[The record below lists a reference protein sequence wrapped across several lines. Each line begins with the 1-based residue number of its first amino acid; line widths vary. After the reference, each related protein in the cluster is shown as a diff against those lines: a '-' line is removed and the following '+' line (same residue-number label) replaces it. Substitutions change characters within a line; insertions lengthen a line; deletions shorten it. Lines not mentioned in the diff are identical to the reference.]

1 MKKSDLLAAAG
12 FAVALVLF
20 LILSGA
26 FYTVD
31 QTEQVIITQFGQPVG
46 NPITEPGLH
55 FKIPFVQSVNSLDK
69 RFLEW
74 DGAPVAIPTRDKT
87 YIHVDT
93 FARWR
98 IEDPKTYFVRLH
110 DERSAQSRLEDILG
124 SETRNSIAKHDL
136 IEIVRTDKNRQ
147 PLHDESLKGGPT
159 GAIGVLPP
167 IEFGRQKIEE
177 EIKTAAAQKLAGFG
191 IAVLDFRIKR
201 VNYNP
206 DVLDRI
212 YQRMIS
218 ERLQIAQRFRSEG
231 EGESARIAGQRERDL
246 NEIQSNAYRR
256 VQEIRGEA
264 DAKATEIYARAYT
277 QNPQAAEFYVFLK
290 TLETY
295 HKIFSK
301 DSTLVLS
308 TDSDIF
314 TLLKHAATK
323 TTGSP
328 IPLETPAKPLQLV
341 EARYRLLK
349 PVLDHLTLGQDGI
362 QYYAYGVIKAQIF
375 QLTRCTERERYLHLI
390 AFIAHQYYRLHDNQV
405 DVLLTSLQSFHNS
418 ALREHKDQCYSA
430 TRAAQ

>member
-1 MKKSDLLAAAG
+1 MIKGGILAAIIALL
-12 FAVALVLF
+12 LVLF

-46 NPITEPGLH
+46 DAITTPGLH
-55 FKIPFVQSVNSLDK
+55 FKIPFVQSVNVLDK

-98 IEDPKTYFVRLH
+98 IDDPKTYFVRLH
-110 DERSAQSRLEDILG
+110 DERSAQSRLDDILG

-136 IEIVRTDKNRQ
+136 IEIVRTDKNRR
-147 PLHDESLKGGPT
+147 PIRDETLKGGPSGT
-159 GAIGVLPP
+159 IGVLPP
-167 IEFGRQKIEE
+167 IEFGRLKIEE
-177 EIKTAAAQKLAGFG
+177 EIKAAAAQKLSEFG
-191 IAVLDFRIKR
+191 ITVLDFRIKR

-231 EGESARIAGQRERDL
+231 DGESARIAGQRERDL
-246 NEIQSNAYRR
+246 NEIQSNAYRQ

-277 QNPQAAEFYVFLK
+277 QNSQAAEFYAFLK
-290 TLETY
+290 TLDTY
-295 HKIFSK
+295 HKIFTK

-314 TLLKHAATK
+314 ALLKNPAAK
-323 TTGSP
+323 TGGS
-328 IPLETPAKPLQLV
+328 IPAETPEKSSP
-341 EARYRLLK
+341 
-349 PVLDHLTLGQDGI
+349 
-362 QYYAYGVIKAQIF
+362 
-375 QLTRCTERERYLHLI
+375 
-390 AFIAHQYYRLHDNQV
+390 
-405 DVLLTSLQSFHNS
+405 
-418 ALREHKDQCYSA
+418 
-430 TRAAQ
+430 

>member
-1 MKKSDLLAAAG
+1 MLILAAVFVG
-12 FAVALVLF
+12 ILV
-20 LILSGA
+20 ISLSV
-26 FYTVD
+26 YTVD
-31 QTEQVIITQFGQPVG
+31 QTEQVIITQFGQPEG
-46 NPITEPGLH
+46 EPITEPGLH
-55 FKIPFVQSVNSLDK
+55 FKVPFVQAVNTLDK

-147 PLHDESLKGGPT
+147 PIRDESLKGGPT

-177 EIKTAAAQKLAGFG
+177 EIKTAAAQKLAEFG
-191 IAVLDFRIKR
+191 ITVLDFRIKR

-246 NEIQSNAYRR
+246 NEIQSNAYLQ
-256 VQEIRGEA
+256 VQKIRGES
-264 DAKATEIYARAYT
+264 DAKASEIYAKAYT
-277 QNPQAAEFYVFLK
+277 QDPQAAEFYTFLK
-290 TLETY
+290 TLDAY
-295 HKIFSK
+295 RKIFTK
-301 DSTLVLS
+301 DSTLILS
-308 TDSDIF
+308 TDSQLF
-314 TLLKHAATK
+314 QLLKRAGAK
-323 TTGSP
+323 TIASP
-328 IPLETPAKPLQLV
+328 IPTATPEKQ
-341 EARYRLLK
+341 
-349 PVLDHLTLGQDGI
+349 
-362 QYYAYGVIKAQIF
+362 
-375 QLTRCTERERYLHLI
+375 
-390 AFIAHQYYRLHDNQV
+390 
-405 DVLLTSLQSFHNS
+405 
-418 ALREHKDQCYSA
+418 
-430 TRAAQ
+430 

>member
-1 MKKSDLLAAAG
+1 MKKSYLAGIAIVV
-12 FAVALVLF
+12 VALF
-20 LILSGA
+20 LLLVFSGA

-46 NPITEPGLH
+46 DPITDPGLH

-110 DERSAQSRLEDILG
+110 DERSALSRLDDILG

-147 PLHDESLKGGPT
+147 PLHDETLKGGPT
-159 GAIGVLPP
+159 GTIGVLPP
-167 IEFGRQKIEE
+167 IEFGRQKIED
-177 EIKTAAAQKLAGFG
+177 EIKTAATQKLAQFG
-191 IAVLDFRIKR
+191 VAVLDFRIKR

-206 DVLDRI
+206 DVLARI

-231 EGESARIAGQRERDL
+231 DGESARIAGQRERDL
-246 NEIQSNAYRR
+246 NEIQSNAYRQ
-256 VQEIRGEA
+256 VQQIRGES

-277 QNPQAAEFYVFLK
+277 QNPQAAEFYGFLK

-295 HKIFSK
+295 HKIFTK
-301 DSTLVLS
+301 DSALVLS

-314 TLLKHAATK
+314 ALLKRA
-323 TTGSP
+323 GSKVNGAP
-328 IPLETPAKPLQLV
+328 VPVETPAKSTP
-341 EARYRLLK
+341 
-349 PVLDHLTLGQDGI
+349 
-362 QYYAYGVIKAQIF
+362 
-375 QLTRCTERERYLHLI
+375 
-390 AFIAHQYYRLHDNQV
+390 
-405 DVLLTSLQSFHNS
+405 
-418 ALREHKDQCYSA
+418 
-430 TRAAQ
+430 

>member
-1 MKKSDLLAAAG
+1 MIKRSCLPAAII
-12 FAVALVLF
+12 AVAFVLL

-31 QTEQVIITQFGQPVG
+31 QTEQVIITQFGRPVG
-46 NPITEPGLH
+46 DPITEPGLH
-55 FKIPFVQSVNSLDK
+55 FKIPFVQNVNSLDK

-74 DGAPVAIPTRDKT
+74 DGPPVAIPTRDKT

-98 IEDPKTYFVRLH
+98 IADPKAYFVRLH

-124 SETRNSIAKHDL
+124 SETRNSIARHDL

-147 PLHDESLKGGPT
+147 PQHDETLKGGPT
-159 GAIGVLPP
+159 GTIGVLPP
-167 IEFGRQKIEE
+167 IEFGRLKIEE
-177 EIKTAAAQKLAGFG
+177 EIKAAAAEKLAGFG

-246 NEIQSNAYRR
+246 NEIQSNAYRQ
-256 VQEIRGEA
+256 VQQIRGES

-277 QNPQAAEFYVFLK
+277 QNPEAAEFYAFLK

-295 HKIFSK
+295 HRVFTK

-314 TLLKHAATK
+314 ALVKHAATK
-323 TTGSP
+323 ANGVP
-328 IPLETPAKPLQLV
+328 IPVETPPK
-341 EARYRLLK
+341 
-349 PVLDHLTLGQDGI
+349 
-362 QYYAYGVIKAQIF
+362 
-375 QLTRCTERERYLHLI
+375 
-390 AFIAHQYYRLHDNQV
+390 
-405 DVLLTSLQSFHNS
+405 NS
-418 ALREHKDQCYSA
+418 P
-430 TRAAQ
+430 

>member
-1 MKKSDLLAAAG
+1 MKKRHLFAAAV

-46 NPITEPGLH
+46 DPITEPGLH

-87 YIHVDT
+87 YIHVNT

-98 IEDPKTYFVRLH
+98 IEDPKLYFVRLH

-147 PLHDESLKGGPT
+147 PLRDETLKGGPT
-159 GAIGVLPP
+159 GTIGVLPP
-167 IEFGRQKIEE
+167 IEFGRLKIEE
-177 EIKTAAAQKLAGFG
+177 EIKAAATQKLAEFG

-231 EGESARIAGQRERDL
+231 EGQSARIAGQRERDL

-277 QNPQAAEFYVFLK
+277 QNPQAAEFYAFLK

-314 TLLKHAATK
+314 ALLKHAATK

-328 IPLETPAKPLQLV
+328 IPIETPAKPS
-341 EARYRLLK
+341 
-349 PVLDHLTLGQDGI
+349 P
-362 QYYAYGVIKAQIF
+362 
-375 QLTRCTERERYLHLI
+375 
-390 AFIAHQYYRLHDNQV
+390 
-405 DVLLTSLQSFHNS
+405 
-418 ALREHKDQCYSA
+418 
-430 TRAAQ
+430 

>member
-1 MKKSDLLAAAG
+1 MIKKSYLAALAVI
-12 FAVALVLF
+12 AVAFIVLLV
-20 LILSGA
+20 LSGA

-31 QTEQVIITQFGQPVG
+31 QTEQVIITQFGQPIG
-46 NPITEPGLH
+46 DPITEPGLH
-55 FKIPFVQSVNSLDK
+55 FKIPFVQSVNTLDK

-136 IEIVRTDKNRQ
+136 IEIVRTDKDRQ
-147 PLHDESLKGGPT
+147 PLRDETLKGGPT
-159 GAIGVLPP
+159 GTIGVLPP
-167 IEFGRQKIEE
+167 IWFGRLKIEE
-177 EIKTAAAQKLAGFG
+177 EIKAAATQKLTQFG
-191 IAVLDFRIKR
+191 ITVLDFRIKR

-231 EGESARIAGQRERDL
+231 EGQSARIAGQRERDL
-246 NEIQSNAYRR
+246 NEIRSNAYRQ
-256 VQEIRGEA
+256 VQQIRGES

-277 QNPQAAEFYVFLK
+277 QSPQAAEFYAFLK

-295 HKIFSK
+295 HKVFTK

-308 TDSDIF
+308 TDSDVF
-314 TLLKHAATK
+314 AMLKHAATK
-323 TTGSP
+323 TTGAIS
-328 IPLETPAKPLQLV
+328 LETPAKPS
-341 EARYRLLK
+341 
-349 PVLDHLTLGQDGI
+349 P
-362 QYYAYGVIKAQIF
+362 
-375 QLTRCTERERYLHLI
+375 
-390 AFIAHQYYRLHDNQV
+390 
-405 DVLLTSLQSFHNS
+405 
-418 ALREHKDQCYSA
+418 
-430 TRAAQ
+430 

>member
-1 MKKSDLLAAAG
+1 MKKSNLLAVAV

-46 NPITEPGLH
+46 DPITEPGLH

-87 YIHVDT
+87 YIHVNT

-98 IEDPKTYFVRLH
+98 IEDPKLYFVRLH
-110 DERSAQSRLEDILG
+110 DERSAQSRIEDILG

-147 PLHDESLKGGPT
+147 PLRDETLKGGPT
-159 GAIGVLPP
+159 GTIGVLPP
-167 IEFGRQKIEE
+167 IEFGRLKIEE
-177 EIKTAAAQKLAGFG
+177 EIKAASRQKLAEFG

-231 EGESARIAGQRERDL
+231 EGQSARIAGQRERDL

-277 QNPQAAEFYVFLK
+277 QNPQAAEFYAFLK

-308 TDSDIF
+308 TGSDIF
-314 TLLKHAATK
+314 ALLKHAATK

-328 IPLETPAKPLQLV
+328 IPLETPAKPS
-341 EARYRLLK
+341 
-349 PVLDHLTLGQDGI
+349 P
-362 QYYAYGVIKAQIF
+362 
-375 QLTRCTERERYLHLI
+375 
-390 AFIAHQYYRLHDNQV
+390 
-405 DVLLTSLQSFHNS
+405 
-418 ALREHKDQCYSA
+418 
-430 TRAAQ
+430 

>member
-1 MKKSDLLAAAG
+1 MKKSYLSAIPVVAVGFFLL
-12 FAVALVLF
+12 

-46 NPITEPGLH
+46 EPITESGLH
-55 FKIPFVQSVNSLDK
+55 FKIPFVQNVNTLDK

-74 DGAPVAIPTRDKT
+74 NGAPVAIPTRDKT

-124 SETRNSIAKHDL
+124 SETRNSIAKHNL

-147 PLHDESLKGGPT
+147 PQRDETLKGGAT
-159 GAIGVLPP
+159 GTIGLLPP
-167 IEFGRQKIEE
+167 IQFGRLKIEE
-177 EIKTAAAQKLAGFG
+177 EIKTAATQKLAEFG
-191 IAVLDFRIKR
+191 ITVLDFRIKR

-246 NEIQSNAYRR
+246 NEIQSNAYLR
-256 VQEIRGEA
+256 VQQIRGEA
-264 DAKATEIYARAYT
+264 DAKAAEIYARAYT
-277 QNPQAAEFYVFLK
+277 QNPQAAEFYAFLK

-295 HKIFSK
+295 HKIFTK

-308 TDSDIF
+308 TDSDMF
-314 TLLKHAATK
+314 ALLKHAATK
-323 TTGSP
+323 TTGAIS
-328 IPLETPAKPLQLV
+328 LETPTKPS
-341 EARYRLLK
+341 
-349 PVLDHLTLGQDGI
+349 P
-362 QYYAYGVIKAQIF
+362 
-375 QLTRCTERERYLHLI
+375 
-390 AFIAHQYYRLHDNQV
+390 
-405 DVLLTSLQSFHNS
+405 
-418 ALREHKDQCYSA
+418 
-430 TRAAQ
+430 

>member
-1 MKKSDLLAAAG
+1 MKKNYLLSAAVIAL
-12 FAVALVLF
+12 ALVLL

-46 NPITEPGLH
+46 DAITDPGLH
-55 FKIPFVQSVNSLDK
+55 FKVPFVQSVNSLDK

-147 PLHDESLKGGPT
+147 PLRDETLKGGPAGT
-159 GAIGVLPP
+159 GAIGILPP
-167 IEFGRQKIEE
+167 IQFGRRNIEE
-177 EIKTAAAQKLAGFG
+177 EIKAAAAQKLAGFG

-231 EGESARIAGQRERDL
+231 DGESARIAGQRERDI
-246 NEIQSNAYRR
+246 NEIQSNAYRQ
-256 VQEIRGEA
+256 VQQIRGEA

-277 QNPQAAEFYVFLK
+277 QNPQAAEFYAFLK

-295 HKIFSK
+295 HQIFTK

-314 TLLKHAATK
+314 ALLKHAAMK
-323 TTGSP
+323 VEGSK
-328 IPLETPAKPLQLV
+328 PLGTPAQ
-341 EARYRLLK
+341 
-349 PVLDHLTLGQDGI
+349 
-362 QYYAYGVIKAQIF
+362 
-375 QLTRCTERERYLHLI
+375 
-390 AFIAHQYYRLHDNQV
+390 
-405 DVLLTSLQSFHNS
+405 
-418 ALREHKDQCYSA
+418 
-430 TRAAQ
+430 